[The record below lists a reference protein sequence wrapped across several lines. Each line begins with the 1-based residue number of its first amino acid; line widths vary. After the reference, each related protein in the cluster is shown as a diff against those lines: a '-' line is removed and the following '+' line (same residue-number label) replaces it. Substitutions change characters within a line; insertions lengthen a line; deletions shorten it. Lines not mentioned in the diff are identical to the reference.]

1 MPMNKTIGTIVINER
16 EINSTHVCWDPY
28 KFNILF
34 MFLQCQYFFFYFE
47 DIQGGPKRI
56 YVFQTYIFSK
66 LSIVAV
72 CCGYRRNKCIV

>member
-1 MPMNKTIGTIVINER
+1 VIMSPALAWLMNHRDTE
-16 EINSTHVCWDPY
+16 
-28 KFNILF
+28 NIQNFRLKDKESQQ
-34 MFLQCQYFFFYFE
+34 LIKIEKLIIARCNV
-47 DIQGGPKRI
+47 IQGGPKRI